1 MSLTLQLM
9 AASLLVAGWNPKVL
23 LIDRIGTSE
32 DGLYHTGMSLD
43 VSNVLNQSLLLPNNF
58 HNAHVPQHSSAEGLL
73 PHMASFTNA
82 NGRGHSNLIHLYGGN
97 QGATHNCKA
106 MPEGTRLGTHTLPA

>member
-9 AASLLVAGWNPKVL
+9 AASLLVARWNPKVL

-32 DGLYHTGMSLD
+32 DGLIYL
-43 VSNVLNQSLLLPNNF
+43 VSYRYVFRCLQCLESITVVA

-97 QGATHNCKA
+97 QGGSHNCKA